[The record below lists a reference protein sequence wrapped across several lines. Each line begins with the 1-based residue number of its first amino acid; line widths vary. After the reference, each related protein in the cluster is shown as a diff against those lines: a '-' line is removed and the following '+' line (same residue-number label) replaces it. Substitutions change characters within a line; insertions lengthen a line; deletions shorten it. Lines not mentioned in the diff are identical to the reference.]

1 MTSESMH
8 LSRRLL
14 QGYTTPRM
22 LIYST
27 CTPASLF
34 TLMVLICPSCGLPNI
49 ISKSVRTCM
58 NCQADLFQ
66 GLISCVKHCGEWFCE
81 NGKTHYTY
89 PGELIKRCGQRSIT
103 FKIHEEAVEQ
113 VSAVAMTIWLQI
125 RGSLT
130 LRNGRE
136 DFSGKPNPTTLQFT
150 EIFWEVATEAAAD
163 ILDCHSEAM
172 KCVFTETV
180 SNAEANDLAAFKS
193 SFALVPGAMSTF
205 EIEDLERDADVLLTY
220 VPDDLVAVIAK
231 NRLSVGAG
239 TINHAAKWLG
249 LNITRRLSLQFALED
264 INHVVGSPIH
274 DARVDFQLRITRMKS
289 KLRPQFQ
296 PKTLKDEL
304 KLLSAEEGFFK
315 ENRVGH
321 VQLEDTPMKDD
332 KNLPSPSD
340 GKFRIFSTPINDDC
354 SKLVRRRQLSD
365 QTTSRIIMNYAQKH
379 PITSYR
385 QLHSEHSSLL
395 FRPDRKEIIPDSEMF
410 ILNSDDEIYD
420 DWLSNFRIDY
430 EDICNQTTRSITPNY
445 SSEGSLEP
453 LDCNISTLSP
463 KNRGTKR
470 KWSEAL
476 GQASL

>member
-1 MTSESMH
+1 MH

-49 ISKSVRTCM
+49 ISKIVRMCM
-58 NCQADLFQ
+58 NMHCQADLFQ
-66 GLISCVKHCGEWFCE
+66 GLVSCVKHCGEWFCE
-81 NGKTHYTY
+81 KGEAHYTY
-89 PGELIKRCGQRSIT
+89 PGDLIEKCGQRSIT
-103 FKIHEEAVEQ
+103 IKIHEDAVKQ
-113 VSAVAMTIWLQI
+113 VDAVAMTIWLQI
-125 RGSLT
+125 RGSVT
-130 LRNGRE
+130 LRNGRD
-136 DFSGKPNPTTLQFT
+136 DFAGRPNPTTLQFI

-172 KCVFTETV
+172 KSVFTEMV
-180 SNAEANDLAAFKS
+180 SNAETNDLAACKS
-193 SFALVPGAMSTF
+193 SFALMPGAMSTF
-205 EIEDLERDADVLLTY
+205 EIEDLEKDADVLLTY
-220 VPDDLVAVIAK
+220 VPDKLIAAIAK
-231 NRLSVGAG
+231 KRLSVGAG
-239 TINHAAKWLG
+239 IINHAAKWLG

-264 INHVVGSPIH
+264 INQEVGSPIH
-274 DARVDFQLRITRMKS
+274 DEKVDFQLRITRMKS

-296 PKTLKDEL
+296 PKTMKDEL
-304 KLLSAEEGFFK
+304 KLLSAEDGFFK
-315 ENRVGH
+315 EDRVGH

-332 KNLPSPSD
+332 RHLPSPSD

-365 QTTSRIIMNYAQKH
+365 QTTARIVMNYPQKH
-379 PITSYR
+379 PITSHR

-395 FRPDRKEIIPDSEMF
+395 FRPERKEIIPDSEM
-410 ILNSDDEIYD
+410 LLLESDDEIYH

-430 EDICNQTTRSITPNY
+430 EDICNQTTRSITPDY
-445 SSEGSLEP
+445 SSGGSLETM
-453 LDCNISTLSP
+453 DCNISTISP
-463 KNRGTKR
+463 ENRGRKR